1 MNGNYDQVYV
11 LTDEQ
16 VAKCCLLAFDKW
28 STPMP
33 LGDIIAPTTSA
44 LPNHDAFLGT
54 PINDILVLP
63 AGEEHKNLSSVQRVW
78 DFLFAHGAT
87 RASLLINLG
96 GGVICDLGGFAAS
109 TYMRGI
115 DYLNIPTTLLAMVD
129 AGTGGKT
136 GVDYSPASNSD
147 STPAAQCSN
156 STGGLLKNA
165 IGVFAEPIE
174 TVIEPR
180 FLATLPPEQLLSGYA
195 EMLKHAMLQSPKALD
210 ELIDYDLNRTAA
222 EQFGGLIRQSVA
234 FKQSIVAQD
243 PHDNGLRQ
251 ALNLG
256 HTIGHAIESLLLDSQ
271 RPMAN
276 GQQPAPHGYCVMY
289 GLVAEAYLSHALCG
303 LPTEVVSTLS
313 RFMLENY
320 GAAPITC
327 NDYDRLLT
335 LMRHDKKNMKQGA
348 VTCTLLASVGQPRI
362 GQTIPPDLLR
372 ESIEYLCSL

>member
-1 MNGNYDQVYV
+1 MLDLTRYDQVFV

-16 VAKCCLLAFDKW
+16 VAQCCLPVLSSLSMSQPNLADFQ
-28 STPMP
+28 T
-33 LGDIIAPTTSA
+33 
-44 LPNHDAFLGT
+44 
-54 PINDILVLP
+54 LVLP

-87 RASLLINLG
+87 RASLLINIG
-96 GGVICDLGGFAAS
+96 GGVICDLGGFAAA
-109 TYMRGI
+109 TYKRGMN
-115 DYLNIPTTLLAMVD
+115 YMNIPTTLLAMVD

-136 GVDYSPASNSD
+136 GIDYN
-147 STPAAQCSN
+147 
-156 STGGLLKNA
+156 GLKNA

-174 TVIEPR
+174 TIIEPR

-195 EMLKHAMLQSPKALD
+195 EMLKHALLQSPKALA
-210 ELIDYDLNRTAA
+210 ELIDYDLNRTAT
-222 EQFGGLIRQSVA
+222 EPFGELIRQSVA
-234 FKQSIVAQD
+234 FKQTIVSQD

-251 ALNLG
+251 QLNFG

-276 GQQPAPHGYCVMY
+276 GQQPTPHGYCVMY

-303 LPTEVVSTLS
+303 LPAEVVSTLS
-313 RFMLENY
+313 RFMRENY

-327 NDYDRLLT
+327 NDYEQLLQ
-335 LMRHDKKNMKQGA
+335 LMQHDKKNQKQGA
-348 VTCTLLASVGQPRI
+348 VTCTLLRDVGDPVI